1 MRWLNVKARD
11 NFQIHT
17 GSSYNVDEEEED
29 KKNQHS
35 GPIKKALE
43 AI

>member
-1 MRWLNVKARD
+1 MRWFNVTARD

-17 GSSYNVDEEEED
+17 GSSYNVDEEEEVN
-29 KKNQHS
+29 KNIHS
-35 GPIKKALE
+35 GPIKKVLE